1 MPATPSGSLD
11 NHWIAFKSRGQTSI
25 YRSMLRSA
33 VEKLDKVKPARS
45 FRDKDEWKAVLSHL
59 ATTGVL
65 TYVLRRDVRYNCPRS
80 GRVTC
85 TGPAF

>member
-1 MPATPSGSLD
+1 
-11 NHWIAFKSRGQTSI
+11 
-25 YRSMLRSA
+25 MLRSA

-65 TYVLRRDVRYNCPRS
+65 TYDETSDTIVL
-80 GRVTC
+80 G
-85 TGPAF
+85 AAE